1 MDNTKKI
8 LLLTVVLV
16 ATILSATPFLLA
28 EDAEAADG
36 YTEGQRIEF
45 DSKEYAV
52 VTHADTRKYT
62 NATLPSSHIYIA
74 SPTIGNGAFEGCT
87 MLYEVLTDDCV
98 KHVGNS
104 AFKGCESLY
113 RFQGYKTETVG
124 DYAFQGCDGTSFSF
138 GVGLK
143 SIGKYCFADCTRCYE
158 FTDYTPNLT
167 YIPEGA
173 FGNTLLEYIDMRT
186 DPPRPGGGISQT
198 TVIRIYSRV

>member
-1 MDNTKKI
+1 
-8 LLLTVVLV
+8 
-16 ATILSATPFLLA
+16 
-28 EDAEAADG
+28 
-36 YTEGQRIEF
+36 
-45 DSKEYAV
+45 
-52 VTHADTRKYT
+52 
-62 NATLPSSHIYIA
+62 
-74 SPTIGNGAFEGCT
+74 